1 MEEANKK
8 ESGGGGKL
16 YFSICRANG
25 CSSGPEA
32 AAEVKG
38 GGEERGRRRNPKEP
52 LDGFDYACSGTE
64 ASAGM

>member
-8 ESGGGGKL
+8 ESGGGGGKL

-32 AAEVKG
+32 AEVKG
-38 GGEERGRRRNPKEP
+38 GGKELGRRRNPMEP
-52 LDGFDYACSGTE
+52 LDGFDYACSGTTV
-64 ASAGM
+64 SAGM